1 MPDSP
6 TKFPEAEKRE
16 GGRNEN
22 SPVWKC
28 NVVRFARVHRC
39 HRRVQPQSGGQA
51 ARSPARGEPAR
62 AAHHNAGRL
71 ANEYRPRPVRELA
84 LVGDQCDFRQRDARA
99 WQRGGARQLRRHAA
113 PIHYLHRDSNRPGR
127 FSHRQHSCD
136 GHGGLGGCAASV
148 GPSVEE
154 MFTREVQDAFFD
166 YDKADIRGD
175 ARQALSKTAD
185 FLRSYPQ
192 VAIVIEGHCDERG
205 STEYNV
211 ALGDR
216 RADSAKNFL
225 TAQGI
230 AGDRI
235 QTVSYG
241 KERPF
246 CTESNESCWQ
256 QNRRAHF
263 RMGGTSSSQL
273 NATRSVREGRAVE
286 ARQAR
291 RCSSRGLSPSAA
303 RLGDC
308 GRNRLLIQHER
319 DGEAVVTLAADGI
332 HGRGR
337 SAR

>member
-1 MPDSP
+1 MRIRRFGNA
-6 TKFPEAEKRE
+6 TLYGLLGFI
-16 GGRNEN
+16 
-22 SPVWKC
+22 
-28 NVVRFARVHRC
+28 VVI
-39 HRRVQPQSGGQA
+39 
-51 ARSPARGEPAR
+51 
-62 AAHHNAGRL
+62 AGCSHKV
-71 ANEYRPRPVRELA
+71 AVKPP
-84 LVGDQCDFRQRDARA
+84 
-99 WQRGGARQLRRHAA
+99 AA
-113 PIHYLHRDSNRPGR
+113 PPAANPPAQPTITLDASRTNIDQGQSVNLRWSATNATSVSVTPELGSVAAQGTSTVAPRQSTTYTATATGPGG
-127 FSHRQHSCD
+127 SATASTHVTVTVAS
-136 GHGGLGGCAASV
+136 AAAPASA
-148 GPSVEE
+148 GPTVEE

-166 YDKADIRGD
+166 YDKADIRAD

-230 AGDRI
+230 GGDRI

-246 CTESNESCWQ
+246 CTGSNESCWQ

-273 NATRSVREGRAVE
+273 NG
-286 ARQAR
+286 
-291 RCSSRGLSPSAA
+291 
-303 RLGDC
+303 
-308 GRNRLLIQHER
+308 N
-319 DGEAVVTLAADGI
+319 
-332 HGRGR
+332 
-337 SAR
+337 